1 MVMVAMTKKMLRIQ
15 NGSLK
20 RRKLGKFRLRIM
32 DFLDGYSVMGRE
44 IDELQSPLPKMLP
57 REIRGK
63 ILAISLN
70 IDKFRFQVTWIVFLS
85 LDWKY
90 FGWQSQSLYCLNPV
104 VVALRTKNFDFHCY
118 CFKTRRTLLQF
129 ID

>member
-1 MVMVAMTKKMLRIQ
+1 MVMVATTKKMLRIQ

-20 RRKLGKFRLRIM
+20 RRIM

-104 VVALRTKNFDFHCY
+104 VVISNIFKIYLFLHIRTARLCELFY
-118 CFKTRRTLLQF
+118 
-129 ID
+129 

>member
-15 NGSLK
+15 NGSLN

-57 REIRGK
+57 REFRGE
-63 ILAISLN
+63 ILAKSLN
-70 IDKFRFQVTWIVFLS
+70 IDKFRF
-85 LDWKY
+85 
-90 FGWQSQSLYCLNPV
+90 
-104 VVALRTKNFDFHCY
+104 
-118 CFKTRRTLLQF
+118 
-129 ID
+129 